1 MAATDS
7 QSFRFRR
14 RAQRDFWIA
23 CLNGSDLSCIDALRT
38 FPREANLPIADNCP
52 KGRIPSR
59 NVTRDDLA
67 IAVGK
72 STPALSRAA
81 ASDLVDQLFS
91 EIETGLRTDRI
102 VSLQGF
108 GVFKISLEGGAS
120 GKKSPFKF
128 RRHLSHSGA
137 RSRFLQGLANPT
149 PRG

>member
-1 MAATDS
+1 
-7 QSFRFRR
+7 
-14 RAQRDFWIA
+14 
-23 CLNGSDLSCIDALRT
+23 
-38 FPREANLPIADNCP
+38 
-52 KGRIPSR
+52 
-59 NVTRDDLA
+59 VTRDDLA
-67 IAVGK
+67 IVVGK
-72 STPALSRAA
+72 ATPALSRAA
-81 ASDLVDQLFS
+81 ARDLVDQLFS

-137 RSRFLQGLANPT
+137 RSCFLQGLANPT